1 MASNYTTTASVV
13 LTVNGNQ
20 AQKMMKTL
28 QGDAQRLEKQI
39 AKASVAG
46 DKATMKKLQ
55 RELNATNRMMEQL
68 RGSSAS
74 AETVLRRLDTASPR
88 DLNRAL
94 RQLQNQLKGMERG
107 TAAWDAHVAK
117 IKALKT
123 ELQKVNA
130 TMATQQS
137 GWQRMNRWLNDC
149 QTSIMGIVAAVTG
162 LVMAGRK
169 AVNAYAEMDE
179 QLANT
184 RKYTG
189 MAVEDVN
196 RLNDAFVN
204 MDTRTTRAK
213 LNELAQEAGRLGK
226 NTLESVQGYVEA
238 ADIINVAL
246 VDLGEGATQTIAKLT
261 NIFGVEQ
268 MLGTRDA
275 MLAVGSTVNVL
286 SQNCTASKPYLVEFA
301 QRMAGIGSQ
310 AGLTIPQILAFGA
323 VLDANGQKVEM
334 SATAIQ
340 KVIMGLANKNK
351 EFSRV
356 VGLDAELLNKTLKA
370 SARDGL
376 LMFLDALR
384 QIGEKSGF
392 NNATMS
398 LAPAFKDMGLDA
410 ARVSQ
415 VLSTL
420 AKHIDEVKWQLGEA
434 DKAFKE
440 AYSATNEYT
449 IFNNTA
455 QAAIDKAKKHVNEL
469 AVQLGEKL
477 YPIMRHIYTSSGVFL
492 RVLNQLV
499 TFIITYRKELTV
511 AAATIAAYT
520 VAVKYAAIEAALMAA
535 AEKGVAAAV
544 AAKNAVVSTGTAA
557 LYLLRAAYFTLT
569 GASYQAARAMV
580 VFNAAMKANPIGLA
594 IGALT
599 ALIGVISLFVNKQ
612 REAAEAE
619 REQQRQLREIMRQRR
634 EFVEQTRDISDKT
647 SRMAFKEKKALEDLY
662 AAATNDKNSKEE
674 RLKAAKK
681 LQQLYPDY
689 FRNLSTEAIMVGQAA
704 GKYVELS
711 DNIIKAAKAR
721 AAAEKIVEN
730 EKMKLDLEMENEQ
743 LHDKS
748 QKASVEANDELG
760 RYMEADRYLQRNS
773 KNASHTRY
781 AAKIKEMGAQKR
793 AAKEAGDEAVKAM
806 KEADTKIVENWTKI
820 RDLEESNKFL
830 AEQYNVS
837 ADQLKKLHSS
847 DDGPTVDAD
856 YSPAAD
862 KESEVNKKFKAALN
876 RLKAQRIYDH
886 MQSLKLADKGLID
899 HMEYNRRKLESDMGY
914 YNNAIKLY
922 KKYGKQET
930 EDYAELVRQRYEARR
945 NTEQRIT
952 DAFVSEEKRR
962 LEIEIRDAD
971 MDFAALKKPSFKAE
985 LEHEA
990 KVLKMRLSSISR
1002 LQSLY
1007 KATSSEYLDLEKQRE
1022 DLLYNYRLSLEKKFT
1037 GEVESLRKKWN
1048 TVGKSSAQQEV
1059 EKLTKEL
1066 NEIYEL
1072 LEAKPD
1078 LWGEFEQ
1085 TLVDQNVKKDYAER
1099 YADYTAKFGNEG
1111 DWTNSQAHSAR
1122 LEKLRL
1128 DMEAEL
1134 EMLEIHHARGLTSEE
1149 QYQEKRRQ
1157 IMSDYAA
1164 KRRDDLEKELDGL
1177 VDESMLDPT
1186 TRSFYN
1192 FGKELYLLF
1201 DSLADSGENSWERIG
1216 KAAQAAVGVMNA
1228 CMQSYMQYAS
1238 ACTELEV
1245 AQVERKYDD
1254 MIDAA
1259 EGNSEKQQ
1267 QLEEKKAK
1275 ETAKIK
1281 SEAEQKNYD
1290 MQIIMAIAQTAANAL
1305 SAYGAVVGIP
1315 VFGPALAAAAAAV
1328 ATAAGIV
1335 QVAAIRKQKQAA
1347 AAKGYSEGGFTPDGD
1362 RDKPVGVVH
1371 AGEWVASQKLVRSPK
1386 VRPILNALE
1395 YAQRNNAIGSIT
1407 SEDVSRSVTAPVVA
1421 AHASRSTHYRAVQQ
1435 PQVVVQQNGEYADA
1449 MRRLADRLDRPFVTV
1464 NTVAGDHGIQQAQD
1478 EYDRL
1483 MKNKSPKN

>member
-1 MASNYTTTASVV
+1 
-13 LTVNGNQ
+13 
-20 AQKMMKTL
+20 MKTL

-46 DKATMKKLQ
+46 DKASMKKLQ

-74 AETVLRRLDTASPR
+74 AETVLRRLDTASPH

-94 RQLQNQLKGMERG
+94 KQLQNQLKGMERG

-162 LVMAGRK
+162 IVMAGRK

-189 MAVEDVN
+189 MATENVN
-196 RLNDAFVN
+196 KLNEAFVN
-204 MDTRTTRAK
+204 MDTRTPRAK

-238 ADIINVAL
+238 ADIINIAL

-351 EFSRV
+351 EFSKV

-434 DKAFKE
+434 DKAFNE
-440 AYSATNEYT
+440 ASSATNEYT

-511 AAATIAAYT
+511 AAATMAAYT

-544 AAKNAVVSTGTAA
+544 AAKNAVASTGTAA
-557 LYLLRAAYFTLT
+557 LYLLRAAYFTVT

-580 VFNAAMKANPIGLA
+580 VFNAAMKSNPIGLA

-599 ALIGVISLFVNKQ
+599 ALIGVISLFISRQ

-619 REQQRQLREIMRQRR
+619 KEQQRQLRELMRQRK

-674 RLKAAKK
+674 RLKAAEK
-681 LQQLYPDY
+681 LQQVYPDY

-704 GKYVELS
+704 GKYIELS
-711 DNIIKAAKAR
+711 ENIIKAAKAR

-730 EKMKLDLEMENEQ
+730 EKLKLDLELQ
-743 LHDKS
+743 TS
-748 QKASVEANDELG
+748 QQEA
-760 RYMEADRYLQRNS
+760 
-773 KNASHTRY
+773 
-781 AAKIKEMGAQKR
+781 KR
-793 AAKEAGDEAVKAM
+793 DKAM
-806 KEADTKIVENWTKI
+806 EDEENAVGRAMRAERVLQKNTGKFTEEAKSKMKAAGAMKRQAEEEQTAAMEVAAAADLVIAENNDKL
-820 RDLEESNKFL
+820 RDIEESNKFL
-830 AEQYNVS
+830 AEQYKVS
-837 ADQLKKLHSS
+837 AEELKKLRSS
-847 DDGPTVDAD
+847 GDGQTVDAD
-856 YSPAAD
+856 YSPAAEKD
-862 KESEVNKKFKAALN
+862 SVVNKKFKDALDK
-876 RLKAQRIYDH
+876 LKAQRIYDH
-886 MQSLKLADKGLID
+886 MQSLELADEGLVD
-899 HMEYNRRKLESDMGY
+899 HMEYNRRKLESDMAY
-914 YNNAIKLY
+914 YDNAIKLY
-922 KKYGKQET
+922 RNYGKQET
-930 EDYAELVRQRYEARR
+930 EDYAELVRQRYVARR
-945 NTEQRIT
+945 DVEQRIT
-952 DAFVSEEKRR
+952 NAFVREEKRR
-962 LEIEIRDAD
+962 LEIEIRDAN

-985 LEHEA
+985 LDHEA

-1007 KATSSEYLDLEKQRE
+1007 KSTSAEYLDLEKQRE
-1022 DLLYNYRLSLEKKFT
+1022 DLLYNYRLSLEKKFADQ
-1037 GEVESLRKKWN
+1037 VESLRKKWN
-1048 TVGKSSAQQEV
+1048 TAGKSSAQQEL
-1059 EKLTKEL
+1059 ERLTMEL
-1066 NEIYEL
+1066 KEIYEL
-1072 LEAKPD
+1072 LEGKPD

-1085 TLVDQNVKKDYAER
+1085 TLVDQNVRKDYAER

-1134 EMLEIHHARGLTSEE
+1134 EILEIHHARGLTSEE

-1157 IMSDYAA
+1157 IMSDYVA

-1328 ATAAGIV
+1328 ATAAGLV

-1362 RDKPVGVVH
+1362 SDKPVGVVH

-1421 AHASRSTHYRAVQQ
+1421 AHASRSTRYRAVQQ
-1435 PQVVVQQNGEYADA
+1435 AQVVVQQNGEYADA

-1464 NTVAGDHGIQQAQD
+1464 NTVAGDHGIRQAQD